1 MEKIACA
8 RRNASHRMGMKTSRN
23 IVTMSTTTQEDA
35 GWPQLRRARRAIVV
49 VDVVESVRLMQQ
61 HEDDVIDRWRR
72 FVNEV
77 RTEVL
82 PVHGGRLVKS
92 LGDGMLLE
100 FAEARR
106 AVQAGC
112 RMQQLV
118 APYNEGRAPDA
129 QMQLR
134 IAVHV
139 ADVVVDELDVYGAGV
154 NLTARLAGLAR
165 PGDIVVSAEV
175 RDELLAGL
183 DVEVED
189 LGECYLKHIEGPQ
202 RAFRVRPV
210 GGDAPVRLSPDS
222 VLPLVAVLP
231 LRSADGVPSVHPACA
246 PLADAVSA
254 ALSRQSF
261 LCVVSRLSVQA
272 LAGRNIGPRELR
284 VLNADY
290 TVQGSVGVAGSGF
303 ALRVSLVEVRSGETL
318 WSGGAEVDADTL
330 FRPHQQ
336 WASAL
341 AESICSALLQRQLV
355 LAHQAAMPSLPGYAL
370 LLQAVGLLHRLS
382 RADSQRA
389 GEALEHLVDRH
400 PRAPEARAWLAKWH
414 FLRVAQNWTTDRS
427 ELDFAERHLERAL
440 ADDEEHGLALA
451 MRGHLYAFKDARL
464 EKAEGLLRQAVAL
477 HPNEA
482 LAWAFLGNTLTYLGR
497 GEEALDA
504 VRKAQALSPL
514 DPMNYFVELLA
525 SCAYSLAGRHRE
537 ALVAAERSVALNA
550 LHLSSMVQLMVA
562 AVEAGDVL
570 LARRTAQRYL
580 AMRPAAS
587 VQRFLDHHV
596 AGDSDIA
603 RRQGAALLEAG
614 IPR

>member
-1 MEKIACA
+1 
-8 RRNASHRMGMKTSRN
+8 MKTRPD

-35 GWPQLRRARRAIVV
+35 RWPELHRARRAIVV

-77 RTEVL
+77 RTQVL

-100 FAEARR
+100 FGQARS
-106 AVQAGC
+106 AVHAGC
-112 RMQQLV
+112 EMQRRVRL
-118 APYNEGRAPDA
+118 YSRGRAADA
-129 QMQLR
+129 QMHLR
-134 IAVHV
+134 VAVHV

-165 PGDIVVSAEV
+165 PGDIVVSAQV

-189 LGECYLKHIEGPQ
+189 LGECYLKHIEAPH
-202 RAFRVRPV
+202 RAFRVRPA
-210 GGDAPVRLSPDS
+210 DEPATRLTPDS
-222 VLPLVAVLP
+222 VLPMVAVLP
-231 LRSADGVPSVHPACA
+231 LRAADASLPVYPAGG
-246 PLADAVSA
+246 PLADALGA
-254 ALSRQSF
+254 ALARQSF
-261 LCVVSRLSVQA
+261 LRVVSRLSAQA
-272 LAGRNIGPRELR
+272 LADRDVGPRELR

-290 TVQGSVGVAGSGF
+290 TVEGTVRVVGTGF
-303 ALRVSLVEVRSGETL
+303 QLELALVEVRSGDVL
-318 WSGGAEVDADTL
+318 WRSAAEVDGQRL
-330 FRPHQQ
+330 FQPHQQ
-336 WASAL
+336 WASSL
-341 AESICSALLQRQLV
+341 AESMCATLLQRQLV
-355 LAHQAAMPSLPGYAL
+355 LAHAAAMPTLPGYAL

-382 RADSQRA
+382 RADSERA

-414 FLRVAQNWTTDRS
+414 FLRVAQNWTADRS
-427 ELDFAERHLERAL
+427 ELDQAQSQLDRAL

-451 MRGHLYAFKDARL
+451 MRGHLYAFKEARL
-464 EKAEGLLRQAVAL
+464 EKAEAVLRQAVAL

-497 GEEALDA
+497 GAEALEA
-504 VRKAQALSPL
+504 VRRAQGLSPL

-525 SCAYSLAGRHRE
+525 SCAYSLEGQPLQ
-537 ALVAAERSVALNA
+537 ALGAARRSVALNA
-550 LHLSSMVQLMVA
+550 LHLSSLVQLIVA
-562 AVEAGDVL
+562 AVEAGDVPV
-570 LARRTAQRYL
+570 ARRTAERYL
-580 AMRPAAS
+580 ALRPAAS